1 MIKFSDLDQRQVQE
15 ISEAFA
21 KREGIWRD
29 DIPVMRAMYGGR
41 DQQIGVRSTRPDE
54 LSDYPNCKNAMGRI
68 IKGMTYSTE
77 LYRYHSYL
85 TAMFEASV
93 GEYAYVKM
101 LTATAQQ
108 QFVAAAMALGLIK
121 ETK

>member
-1 MIKFSDLDQRQVQE
+1 MIKFSDLKPEQVLE
-15 ISEAFA
+15 ICG
-21 KREGIWRD
+21 K
-29 DIPVMRAMYGGR
+29 MRALEKIDDAGY
-41 DQQIGVRSTRPDE
+41 RPN
-54 LSDYPNCKNAMGRI
+54 YPYSKDAMTPI
-68 IKGMTYSTE
+68 IEGMTYSTE

-101 LTATAQQ
+101 HKADAQQ

-121 ETK
+121 EGGQ

>member
-1 MIKFSDLDQRQVQE
+1 MPEYIEYFYNRESSCR
-15 ISEAFA
+15 ACGA
-21 KREGIWRD
+21 KVN
-29 DIPVMRAMYGGR
+29 PMR
-41 DQQIGVRSTRPDE
+41 
-54 LSDYPNCKNAMGRI
+54 LDYPNSLDAVHRI
-68 IKGMTYSTE
+68 IKGMTYGTE